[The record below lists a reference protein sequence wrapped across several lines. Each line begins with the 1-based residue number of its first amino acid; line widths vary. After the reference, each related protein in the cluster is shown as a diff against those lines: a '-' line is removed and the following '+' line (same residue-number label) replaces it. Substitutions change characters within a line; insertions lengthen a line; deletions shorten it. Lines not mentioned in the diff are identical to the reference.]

1 MKLHMYISVFGDVTK
16 FMYFVGQ
23 DTQENEINFRKDQA

>member
-1 MKLHMYISVFGDVTK
+1 MYISVFGDVTK

-23 DTQENEINFRKDQA
+23 DTQENEINFRKD

>member
-1 MKLHMYISVFGDVTK
+1 MIYLFSVFGDVTK

-23 DTQENEINFRKDQA
+23 DTQENEINFRKD

>member
-1 MKLHMYISVFGDVTK
+1 MIDLFKGHSVFGDVTK

-23 DTQENEINFRKDQA
+23 DTQENEINFRKD